1 MLQSNLLKVWLLP
14 RLNFDATFEM
24 TTEKT
29 NSLQKHDYRRDS
41 EYCEQQIASSS
52 QTLIYFHRNATVN
65 NIQEIERGGN
75 IYCILINQVYKFMRK
90 VQVQNFLLQIFCY
103 GMVLHKCKIVTSRL
117 FMLVICIYIIVLK
130 YVTSKRSQFK
140 SYGSKFLDVKLLY

>member
-29 NSLQKHDYRRDS
+29 NSLQKHDYRRDW

-65 NIQEIERGGN
+65 NIQEIGRGGN

-90 VQVQNFLLQIFCY
+90 VQVQNFLLQIFCN
-103 GMVLHKCKIVTSRL
+103 GMVLHKWKIVTYRL
-117 FMLVICIYIIVLK
+117 LMLVICNYFIVLK
-130 YVTSKRSQFK
+130 YVTSKHSQFK